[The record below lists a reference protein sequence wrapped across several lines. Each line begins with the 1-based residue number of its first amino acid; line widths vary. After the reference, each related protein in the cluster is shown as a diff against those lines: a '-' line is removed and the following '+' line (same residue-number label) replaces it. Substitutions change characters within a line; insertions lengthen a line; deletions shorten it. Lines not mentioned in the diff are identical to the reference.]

1 MIKLH
6 LHVQKKIDSQL
17 LSLFQKQASSVSN
30 YLAYRPLPIE
40 LHDGQYAAIFA
51 SQRWT
56 PLPGFEMYDT
66 RYIGTHRCSVE
77 LYLCLV
83 GNPKHRSQQAQAIKC
98 IQKAQ
103 NFHALLPALQK
114 LCHNTS
120 VKVHLSQ
127 KRERS

>member
-6 LHVQKKIDSQL
+6 LNVQKKIDPQL
-17 LSLFQKQASSVSN
+17 LSVFQKQASSVSN
-30 YLAYRPLPIE
+30 YLAHRPLPIE

-56 PLPGFEMYDT
+56 PMPGFETYDT
-66 RYIGTHRCSVE
+66 RYIGTHRCLIE
-77 LYLCLV
+77 LHLCLV
-83 GNPKHRSQQAQAIKC
+83 SKPKHRSQQAQAIKC

-103 NFHALLPALQK
+103 NFQTLLPALQK

-120 VKVHLSQ
+120 VKVNLSQ
-127 KRERS
+127 KRDRS